1 MKQLELDSLA
11 CSILSNGGTCS
22 SIRSR
27 FYDLLGSVKYLH
39 GPDTGSDPPF
49 ISEPDTPAPMAT
61 ARAFISEPDT
71 PAPMATARVVY
82 AMYTPR
88 PLEPI
93 EAIETGPTAATAP
106 TAARAPTAP
115 AAPAAA
121 TVPVASPAQLG
132 TLVATATPVPLS
144 AKPTI
149 VGPTIAGPSAP
160 MAPIAVPMA
169 PSVPMALLRPSEVA
183 TGMEARF
190 LYTRGDEAPDCSD
203 ANGANGANGLVGL
216 KCLTVDEPVFAQKQY
231 YALVVHLDSVPSSAT
246 RLVVVSEGTRGVG
259 DPELAFDPEI
269 GVYAVEGSV
278 RRSKGGV
285 RVGARTR
292 VVYVVDAEDA
302 RCFLRA
308 VDETTGASNEVAV
321 TSNWTTGPAGGI
333 ITVYAHPSVSRAV
346 FLWSDSRPTA
356 TASL

>member
-1 MKQLELDSLA
+1 MPLELDTLV
-11 CSILSNGGTCS
+11 CSILTNGGTCS
-22 SIRSR
+22 SLRSQ
-27 FYDLLGSVKYLH
+27 FSDMLGPVKYLH
-39 GPDTGSDPPF
+39 GPDTGITVSQLLHSDPPF

-61 ARAFISEPDT
+61 AR
-71 PAPMATARVVY
+71 VVY
-82 AMYTPR
+82 ARYTPR

-93 EAIETGPTAATAP
+93 EANETAPIETKAP
-106 TAARAPTAP
+106 LPAPRAP
-115 AAPAAA
+115 AAPAAPA
-121 TVPVASPAQLG
+121 VPVASPAQLG

-144 AKPTI
+144 ATPT
-149 VGPTIAGPSAP
+149 VLPSAP
-160 MAPIAVPMA
+160 MAPIAGPMA
-169 PSVPMALLRPSEVA
+169 PMASMALLRPSEVA

-190 LYTRGDEAPDCSD
+190 LYTRGDQAPDCSD
-203 ANGANGANGLVGL
+203 ANGANGANGLTGL
-216 KCLTVDEPVFAQKQY
+216 KCFTVDEPVFAQKQY

-259 DPELAFDPEI
+259 DPELAFDPAI

-321 TSNWTTGPAGGI
+321 TSNWTTGPADGI
-333 ITVYAHPSVSRAV
+333 VTVYAHPSVSRAV